1 MKKPLAVSLA
11 LMGLLLAA
19 VPVSAKDGDIIA
31 RGPCSVQADWKLKA
45 APRGGTMEIEFQ
57 VDSRRVGEVWDVT
70 IADNG
75 RVVFAGSEKTRGR
88 SASFTVRTSTP
99 NQAGIDTITGTA
111 LNAATGEVCCSIV
124 AA

>member
-1 MKKPLAVSLA
+1 MKKPLVVSLA
-11 LMGLLLAA
+11 LMGVLLAA
-19 VPVSAKDGDIIA
+19 MPVSAKDGDVVA
-31 RGPCSVQADWKLKA
+31 RGSCSAQADWKLKA

-75 RVVFAGSEKTRGR
+75 SVVFTGSATTRGR
-88 SASFTVRTSTP
+88 SASFTVRTTTP

-111 LNAATGEVCCSIV
+111 SNAATGEVCIATV